1 MADKA
6 VPGKVGSGFPSG
18 IASRHLIRTAR
29 RLSIPASVLAAVLLA
44 AFPASAQ
51 TNDPNLT
58 EQDLDCFRK
67 QAEGGPDC
75 VPGQAPEESAPDQ
88 TEPEKAEPEP
98 QQPTRESGAEPD
110 AEQTTG
116 EDAKPEAAPASEE
129 SAAEPGSGQ
138 AGEAAPQPD
147 EFTVQGQPSKPD
159 SGAAVS
165 EPAAAAEPDAA
176 GPGRDAGSDT
186 ATDSTGAST
195 GSAENADPN
204 AVLLPGLIVDLFPNP
219 PPAAAPEPAVP
230 AQADAA
236 IPAAPPPADPPAP
249 PAIAPGALAAVPPV
263 AAPVAVQGEFVPDE
277 VLVTVDGDAAVAAAV
292 AQDFGLEVRS
302 QRTSTLLDSTI
313 VRYGIPDGRPVGVV
327 LAQLAGDGR
336 TTRRVPNHVY
346 DLQQAAGIVN
356 YAFQR
361 IALAPDT
368 ANGENVG
375 VAVIDTALDETHPAI
390 KDAIAG
396 EFDAMPGVEVT
407 TRDHATS
414 VAGLIAGTGEFR
426 GMAPGARIFHARAFE
441 GGKSTM
447 DVILSALDWAAGEEV
462 RIVNMSFVGPKND
475 LLEEACAA
483 ARERDIVLVAAAGN
497 NGPNAPYGY
506 PAAYPG
512 VIAVTAT
519 DDKDELMAEANRGP
533 YVFVSA
539 PGVNVIAP
547 VGGGQ
552 DLVTGTSF
560 AAAVVS
566 GAIANLIHAA
576 PDRSADWIEAA
587 LSSTAKDLGEAGRDS
602 DFGFGL
608 IDAKA
613 AGEMQD
619 D

>member
-29 RLSIPASVLAAVLLA
+29 RLSIPASVLAAALLT

-75 VPGQAPEESAPDQ
+75 VPGQPPEEPAPDK

-116 EDAKPEAAPASEE
+116 EDAKPEAEPASEE

-138 AGEAAPQPD
+138 AGEAAPQPE
-147 EFTVQGQPSKPD
+147 EFTVQGQSPKPD
-159 SGAAVS
+159 SGVAPT

-176 GPGRDAGSDT
+176 
-186 ATDSTGAST
+186 GAST

-219 PPAAAPEPAVP
+219 PPGAAPKPAAP

-236 IPAAPPPADPPAP
+236 IPATPPPADPPAP
-249 PAIAPGALAAVPPV
+249 PPIAPGALAVVPPV
-263 AAPVAVQGEFVPDE
+263 AAPVAVTGEFVPDE

-613 AGEMQD
+613 AGEIQD